1 MDHLSSQI
9 DDKTAAVIV
18 NSPSN
23 PCGGVFSLEH
33 IQQII
38 DVCDKHKVP
47 IISDE
52 VYEHVVSYAFYV
64 LIPRISSPAVLSD
77 IPSLIVPH
85 ISTPVVLAD
94 TPSYIHPCSNH

>member
-64 LIPRISSPAVLSD
+64 LIPRIS
-77 IPSLIVPH
+77 
-85 ISTPVVLAD
+85 TPVVIAD
-94 TPSYIHPCSNH
+94 TSHEQVCSDVVCISIGRTTRL

>member
-64 LIPRISSPAVLSD
+64 LIPRIS
-77 IPSLIVPH
+77 
-85 ISTPVVLAD
+85 TPVVITD
-94 TPSYIHPCSNH
+94 SSHEQVCSDVVCISIGRTTRL

>member
-64 LIPRISSPAVLSD
+64 LIPRISTPAVLSD
-77 IPSLIVPH
+77 I
-85 ISTPVVLAD
+85 
-94 TPSYIHPCSNH
+94 PSYIHPCSNH